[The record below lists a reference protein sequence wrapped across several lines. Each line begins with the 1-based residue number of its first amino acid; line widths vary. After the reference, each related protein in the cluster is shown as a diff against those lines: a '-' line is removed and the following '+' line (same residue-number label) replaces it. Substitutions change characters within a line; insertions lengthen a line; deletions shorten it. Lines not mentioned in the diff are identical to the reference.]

1 MCHAP
6 LSLPTLPSFTFP
18 VFPTQLMPIFSLD
31 PYSGLLSV
39 NDTEIILDA
48 NGTIGNITV
57 CLETIHMQPMLI
69 TNQLAFMYGT
79 CYTSFFFFG
88 CFNTKK
94 LLYTNTHTHS
104 QISAFVLGS
113 NYTNLSPAFKVYRT
127 ATFRQDQTIAVL
139 SPPTINVMVGVP
151 FSFHINAT
159 SPLDYTMPLT
169 YLLLSSQT
177 MALSGYVTIEPRL
190 GDVQG
195 LITVQ
200 QLASVLSPSK
210 SPPSLTFS
218 IVDQYGSN
226 VIWTVT
232 LAFAAPH
239 LSSHSRATR
248 STCSLTLGSSP

>member
-1 MCHAP
+1 
-6 LSLPTLPSFTFP
+6 
-18 VFPTQLMPIFSLD
+18 
-31 PYSGLLSV
+31 
-39 NDTEIILDA
+39 
-48 NGTIGNITV
+48 
-57 CLETIHMQPMLI
+57 
-69 TNQLAFMYGT
+69 
-79 CYTSFFFFG
+79 
-88 CFNTKK
+88 
-94 LLYTNTHTHS
+94 
-104 QISAFVLGS
+104 
-113 NYTNLSPAFKVYRT
+113 
-127 ATFRQDQTIAVL
+127 
-139 SPPTINVMVGVP
+139 MVEVP

-218 IVDQYGSN
+218 IVNQYGSN

-232 LAFAAPH
+232 LEFACSPPLFTQQSYSFYVQPNSGVIPIGTLSIVDPH
-239 LSSHSRATR
+239 QRELQTPSLSFSNASDSSLFQLLCIESFDCALLWIQSRSNQYRANYTFAIVTYPVA
-248 STCSLTLGSSP
+248 SPSLRASANIFVGLYPINAYIPMITPQR